1 MKITILTQFPEMFV
15 PVLGESI
22 LGRASKQGILEISV
36 KDVRDYSA
44 DRHRKTDDTPFGGG
58 AGMLMAPQPAF
69 DAPQQHKNQF
79 RERTFLASDAP
90 TWCHLLLH
98 RHGGTLFLVE

>member
-58 AGMLMAPQPAF
+58 AGML
-69 DAPQQHKNQF
+69 
-79 RERTFLASDAP
+79 
-90 TWCHLLLH
+90 
-98 RHGGTLFLVE
+98 